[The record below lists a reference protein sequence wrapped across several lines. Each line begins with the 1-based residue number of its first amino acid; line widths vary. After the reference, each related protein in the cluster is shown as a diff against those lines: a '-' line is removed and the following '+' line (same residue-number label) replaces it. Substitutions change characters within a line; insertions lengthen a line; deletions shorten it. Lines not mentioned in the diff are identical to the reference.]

1 MSDHPEISEE
11 RLTAYFD
18 GELPPEEYE
27 AIEAFLDSPQ
37 GQQIQSGNQA
47 LRDLLQ
53 QLPPQ
58 RLPAGFSQRV
68 IEEAQRRAGLV
79 DKPVDVP
86 VRAVPGSRQRPREL
100 TQMAWR
106 GLALTASLALVIW
119 LGWGGDRRSAQLDV
133 GSGRLTRSPAASD
146 VAQVLPNA
154 AQTPAARS
162 DSAPADDLL
171 RVKHPTGKAAFAEN
185 RSWLLLVYE
194 IAVTPTG
201 SEQKVIQRALTKSG
215 IALVENDI
223 KVSSQLEQALFESK
237 FLSGVR
243 VEEPSTL
250 AGRSRSKVDDEIRL
264 IYAAATAGAI
274 ERVYQTLKSKNREIA
289 AMRMSIAMEPRDPA
303 TIAHQRLV
311 QSLQPRKLMERLG
324 QARRLAFDTLLLTR
338 SARIFSQTAFLPAA
352 SADGNPR
359 RIPLQPGL
367 PLGDGKN
374 MPSEVLLVVHYLKQ
388 DLRRADP

>member
-18 GELPPEEYE
+18 GELPPEECD
-27 AIEAFLDSPQ
+27 AIQAFLGSLQ
-37 GQQIQSGNQA
+37 GQQIQRGNQV
-47 LRDLLQ
+47 LRDQLQ
-53 QLPPQ
+53 QLAPQ
-58 RLPAGFSQRV
+58 RLPAGFSKRV
-68 IEEAQRRAGLV
+68 IAEAQRRAGLA
-79 DKPVDVP
+79 DKPLP
-86 VRAVPGSRQRPREL
+86 AVPGSRQRPQKIA
-100 TQMAWR
+100 QMVVR
-106 GLALTASLALVIW
+106 GLTLAASLALVAW
-119 LGWGGDRRSAQLDV
+119 LGWGGDRRSPQLDI
-133 GSGRLTRSPAASD
+133 ASD
-146 VAQVLPNA
+146 RPASSPVAPDVAEVLPDA
-154 AQTPAARS
+154 GQTPVAHA
-162 DSAPADDLL
+162 DSAAADDLL
-171 RVKHPTGKAAFAEN
+171 RVKQPSGKAAVAEN

-194 IAVTPTG
+194 IAVTPMG
-201 SEQKVIQRALTKSG
+201 GEQKVIQQALAKSG

-223 KVSSQLEQALFESK
+223 KVSSQLEQALLESK

-243 VEEPSTL
+243 AEEPGALT
-250 AGRSRSKVDDEIRL
+250 ARGRSQVDDEIRL

-324 QARRLAFDTLLLTR
+324 KARRLTFDTLLLTR

-352 SADGNPR
+352 SADGNPER
-359 RIPLQPGL
+359 VPLQPGL

>member
-18 GELPPEEYE
+18 GELPPEECD
-27 AIEAFLDSPQ
+27 AVEAFLGSQQ
-37 GQQIQSGNQA
+37 GQQIQRGNQV
-47 LRDLLQ
+47 LRDQLR
-53 QLPPQ
+53 QLPTQ
-58 RLPAGFSQRV
+58 RLPTGFSQRV
-68 IEEAQRRAGLV
+68 IDEARRRAAPTDQPADESACTLSE
-79 DKPVDVP
+79 
-86 VRAVPGSRQRPREL
+86 ARQRPGKIA
-100 TQMAWR
+100 QMTLR
-106 GLALTASLALVIW
+106 GLGLAASLALVAW
-119 LGWGGDRRSAQLDV
+119 LGWGGDRQARLPVASVDAKSL
-133 GSGRLTRSPAASD
+133 SGAGQTR
-146 VAQVLPNA
+146 V
-154 AQTPAARS
+154 ARS
-162 DSAPADDLL
+162 DSVAADDLL
-171 RVKHPTGKAAFAEN
+171 RVKQPSGKAAVTEN

-201 SEQKVIQRALTKSG
+201 GEQKVIQQALTKSG

-223 KVSSQLEQALFESK
+223 KVSSQLEEALLESK

-243 VEEPSTL
+243 VEDPSTL
-250 AGRSRSKVDDEIRL
+250 AADRRSQDDDEIRL

-311 QSLQPRKLMERLG
+311 QSLQPRRLLERLG

-338 SARIFSQTAFLPAA
+338 SARVFSQTAFLPAS
-352 SADGNPR
+352 SAARIPR
-359 RIPLQPGL
+359 RTPLQPGL

>member
-1 MSDHPEISEE
+1 MNDHPEISEE

-27 AIEAFLDSPQ
+27 AIEEFLDSPQ
-37 GQQIQSGNQA
+37 GQQIQRGNQA
-47 LRDLLQ
+47 LRDQLR

-68 IEEAQRRAGLV
+68 IDETRRRGGLV
-79 DKPVDVP
+79 DEPTGEP
-86 VRAVPGSRQRPREL
+86 VRAVSGSRQRPQKMTRVAL
-100 TQMAWR
+100 R
-106 GLALTASLALVIW
+106 GLALAASLTLVIW
-119 LGWGGDRRSAQLDV
+119 LGWGDDRRSTQQDV
-133 GSGRLTRSPAASD
+133 SGGRQTKSPAASD

-154 AQTPAARS
+154 AQTSAARS
-162 DSAPADDLL
+162 GSDRADDLL
-171 RVKHPTGKAAFAEN
+171 RVKQSAGRAAVAEN

-223 KVSSQLEQALFESK
+223 KVSSQLEQALLESK
-237 FLSGVR
+237 FLGGVR

-250 AGRSRSKVDDEIRL
+250 AGRSRSQVEDEIRL
-264 IYAAATAGAI
+264 IYAAATASAI

-289 AMRMSIAMEPRDPA
+289 ALRMSIAMEARDPA

-324 QARRLAFDTLLLTR
+324 KARRLAFDTLLLTR

-352 SADGNPR
+352 SADGNPER
-359 RIPLQPGL
+359 VPLQPGL